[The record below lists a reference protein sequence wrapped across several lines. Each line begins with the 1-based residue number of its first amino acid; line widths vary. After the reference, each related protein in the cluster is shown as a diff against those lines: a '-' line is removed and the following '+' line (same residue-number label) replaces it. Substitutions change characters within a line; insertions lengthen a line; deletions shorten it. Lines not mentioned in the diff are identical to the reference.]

1 MWAEFRLD
9 PVGRVASG
17 HCLGAE
23 GVFVLC
29 APGTPPP
36 LIVALLGR
44 NGPHAR
50 LRPAPS
56 AVLLGQPEEGAFIG
70 AAWQLTDP
78 PHHSWGAPS
87 EQWESEGQGGPQHP
101 WHNLLGRSQSS
112 PPGTMVWGSTRAPA
126 VILMGTGFFSQS
138 FLCMYIF
145 IFIWLCQLLFGS
157 RKIFDVCCGM

>member
-29 APGTPPP
+29 ALGTPPP
-36 LIVALLGR
+36 LIVTPLGR

-50 LRPAPS
+50 LRPALS

-70 AAWQLTDP
+70 AAWHLTGP
-78 PHHSWGAPS
+78 PPS
-87 EQWESEGQGGPQHP
+87 
-101 WHNLLGRSQSS
+101 LLGC
-112 PPGTMVWGSTRAPA
+112 P
-126 VILMGTGFFSQS
+126 F
-138 FLCMYIF
+138 
-145 IFIWLCQLLFGS
+145 
-157 RKIFDVCCGM
+157 